1 MCKKTNYNLTA
12 IKNVSKNKP
21 ELFNNMIYLF
31 IDNSTNE
38 LKNLEKNI
46 LDKNTENV
54 RTTIHKIKPSFAY
67 LGLSELIDDLNNLRD
82 SVINKNTELSL
93 KLLNE
98 FKTNLNKIIDKLKTE
113 II

>member
-1 MCKKTNYNLTA
+1 MSKTTYNLTA
-12 IKNVSKNKP
+12 IKNVSRNKP

-31 IDNSTNE
+31 IENSTNE
-38 LKNLEKNI
+38 LKNLEQDI
-46 LDKNTENV
+46 LTNNAENV

-82 SVINKNTELSL
+82 SVINNNKELTT
-93 KLLNE
+93 KLLDD
-98 FKTNLNKIIDKLKTE
+98 FKTNLNNVIDKLKTE